1 MLIQHAAVLQ
11 QVTVHSDLQRSPSL
25 FLALVPPNA
34 GTYIVEK
41 GVGNARRRA
50 KTHCDL
56 FSTVNKGHLGSITQ
70 TERSAEEISPEVIV
84 QIDLNYST
92 DC

>member
-1 MLIQHAAVLQ
+1 MKYAAVVQ
-11 QVTVHSDLQRSPSL
+11 QVTVPSDLQRSPSS

-34 GTYIVEK
+34 GAYIVEK

-50 KTHCDL
+50 KTQCDL
-56 FSTVNKGHLGSITQ
+56 FSTVNKGHLGSITP
-70 TERSAEEISPEVIV
+70 TERSAEEISLDVIV